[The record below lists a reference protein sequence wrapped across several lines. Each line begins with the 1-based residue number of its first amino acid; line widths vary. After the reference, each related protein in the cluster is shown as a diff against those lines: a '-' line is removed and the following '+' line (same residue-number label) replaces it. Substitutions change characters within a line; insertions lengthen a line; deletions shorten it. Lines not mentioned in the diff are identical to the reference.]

1 MKRLGCLHPLGTP
14 RPLGGPKFHATWSL
28 PSSCR
33 KLPICCFTNGKHAS
47 CLLVPWRSRAQFH
60 PPYIPHRRS
69 SDRGYCAKP
78 CGRRLLPCF
87 WVSVSRQLAP
97 PRGCVLAER
106 ARSPYHREYSLMPA
120 KFQLLHV
127 LRRYTRPPQ
136 DQFRPEALPTY
147 HRASAECA
155 FPAAH
160 SHIPSAPLTCARA
173 MCPQA
178 GALVFV
184 AAGGALARG
193 AAARRARLRRD
204 PF

>member
-60 PPYIPHRRS
+60 PPHIPHRRS
-69 SDRGYCAKP
+69 SDCGYCAKP

-106 ARSPYHREYSLMPA
+106 ARSPYQREHSLMPA

-127 LRRYTRPPQ
+127 LRRYTRA
-136 DQFRPEALPTY
+136 FLPRCT
-147 HRASAECA
+147 RDDASGQAEGTTGWRCSGCSEK
-155 FPAAH
+155 P
-160 SHIPSAPLTCARA
+160 RRG
-173 MCPQA
+173 CPWNSTWS
-178 GALVFV
+178 
-184 AAGGALARG
+184 
-193 AAARRARLRRD
+193 
-204 PF
+204 